1 MSFLVTGGRSV
12 VRREEVVVFNEA
24 CIGLILL
31 NKGEESVGI
40 GLSLVTGRSKV
51 SEIGKEKYCKILGSF
66 DL

>member
-1 MSFLVTGGRSV
+1 MRFLVTGGRSV

-40 GLSLVTGRSKV
+40 GQSLVTGKKQSK
-51 SEIGKEKYCKILGSF
+51 
-66 DL
+66 